1 MMGQTFAQIVAVM
14 RLEMKKTFLARRGLW
29 VYFLAFAPVFLFLAH
44 SLHAPYEQR
53 RLERVAAANPVSPQ
67 ALDRISVG
75 LSRDEV
81 VERLG
86 QPYRQRSW
94 RRRGQDGQR
103 RPFARYDYTDGRRS
117 VTFHFSDG
125 KLTEIAQ
132 EVIDTL
138 PISQLIFATSFQF
151 YFLRLAIF
159 FGCVGIFVNLF
170 RGEML
175 DKSLHFYLLT
185 PLRRETLLIGKYLA
199 GLLATVV
206 IFTSST
212 ALQWL
217 AMLWQFDG
225 STITRFLEGPGWG
238 QVGAY
243 LGVTAL
249 ACVGY
254 GSVFLVVG
262 LLFRNPIVPVAVV
275 LLLESAN
282 PFLPPA
288 LKKIS
293 MIFYLQSICPVPAMP
308 DRNMPPMISLLIAP
322 TEPASVVTSL
332 ICIAL
337 LTGLV
342 LMAAAYLARRL
353 EINYSTD

>member
-1 MMGQTFAQIVAVM
+1 MMGQFLAQIVAVM

-29 VYFLAFAPVFLFLAH
+29 VYFLAFAPALLFLAH

-53 RLERVAAANPVSPQ
+53 RLERVAAANPVSPR
-67 ALDRISVG
+67 ALDAISVG

-94 RRRGQDGQR
+94 RRGPDGQR
-103 RPFARYDYTDGRRS
+103 HPFSRYDYTDGRRS
-117 VTFHFSDG
+117 VTFQFSDG
-125 KLTEIAQ
+125 ELIGIER
-132 EVIDTL
+132 EDIDTL

-175 DKSLHFYLLT
+175 DQSLHFYLLT

-217 AMLWQFDG
+217 AMLWQFEW

-238 QVGAY
+238 QFGAY

-254 GSVFLVVG
+254 GSIFLVVG
-262 LLFRNPIVPVAVV
+262 LLFRNPIVPAAVV

-308 DRNMPPMISLLIAP
+308 DRNMPPMIGLLIAP

-342 LMAAAYLARRL
+342 LVAAAYLARRL